1 MIESAARM
9 LHQLCLFLNAF
20 WTGSTSVS
28 LPAYLRIR
36 SHLLAFM
43 GLGPL
48 IEDEDMDEE
57 WDSAT
62 AILITLLNV
71 SQLKSSP
78 SKVSFE

>member
-1 MIESAARM
+1 
-9 LHQLCLFLNAF
+9 
-20 WTGSTSVS
+20 
-28 LPAYLRIR
+28 
-36 SHLLAFM
+36 M
-43 GLGPL
+43 GLGSL